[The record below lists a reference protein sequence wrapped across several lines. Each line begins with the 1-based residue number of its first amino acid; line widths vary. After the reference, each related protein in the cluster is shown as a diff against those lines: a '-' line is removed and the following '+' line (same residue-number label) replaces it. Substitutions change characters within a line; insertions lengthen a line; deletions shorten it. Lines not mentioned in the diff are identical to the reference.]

1 MIIIAFIVIIF
12 IYELY
17 ILLKNNLGKILI
29 ECHVKLQ
36 NRLMSCKIMMS
47 QKFKLHNIIVKKF
60 TDLYLTP
67 YDFIINNYLQY
78 E

>member
-29 ECHVKLQ
+29 ECHVKL
-36 NRLMSCKIMMS
+36 
-47 QKFKLHNIIVKKF
+47 
-60 TDLYLTP
+60 
-67 YDFIINNYLQY
+67 
-78 E
+78 